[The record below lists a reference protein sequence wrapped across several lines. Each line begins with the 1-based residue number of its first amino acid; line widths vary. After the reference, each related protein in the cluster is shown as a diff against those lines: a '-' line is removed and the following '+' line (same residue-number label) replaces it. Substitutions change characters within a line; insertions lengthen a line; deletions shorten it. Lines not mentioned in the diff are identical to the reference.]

1 MYFLLL
7 QVKGW
12 VIDMTFQKTFNA
24 YKGITKRN
32 IKVYLKDKTAI
43 VFSMMTQIII
53 LGLYLLFLK
62 QNYVD
67 SLNSMFDSF
76 HTTVDDKLID
86 SLVNSWLVSGV
97 IGTAVI
103 TVAMN
108 ALTVMISDK
117 QNKIDYDYSASSV
130 KGSTIVMSYFSGA
143 VINTI
148 VISAVLL
155 TAGIVF
161 WCVSG
166 SHLPQF
172 TEFLQLYGLVI
183 LGSVSAV
190 IILMFFVSFFKKNS
204 SYAAFNT
211 LVSVAIGFVIGAYIP
226 VTQFSDSV
234 QTLVNLVPGSHVA
247 GMIRNI
253 LVSPCIN
260 DISAALNGA
269 DNGLFAEQA
278 EKSFAVNLNIFG
290 NEVDFSF
297 MMIYTLGAIALFLVL
312 NLVSYKF
319 SSKRKS

>member
-1 MYFLLL
+1 
-7 QVKGW
+7 
-12 VIDMTFQKTFNA
+12 
-24 YKGITKRN
+24 
-32 IKVYLKDKTAI
+32 
-43 VFSMMTQIII
+43 MMTQIII
-53 LGLYLLFLK
+53 LGLYLLFLN

-166 SHLPQF
+166 SQLPQF
-172 TEFLQLYGLVI
+172 TELLQLYGLVI

-253 LVSPCIN
+253 LVNPCIN